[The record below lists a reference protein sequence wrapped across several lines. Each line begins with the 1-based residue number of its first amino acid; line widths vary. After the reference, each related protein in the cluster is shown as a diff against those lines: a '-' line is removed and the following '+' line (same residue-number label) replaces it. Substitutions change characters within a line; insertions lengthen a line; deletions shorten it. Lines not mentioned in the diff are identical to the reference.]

1 MAKEKLELDS
11 QKLLKKL
18 VKYSKHTYDRVD
30 TFYLG
35 EKESTLGQKI
45 RKDTKYD
52 RLSTWSNNKVELLA
66 KVGGA
71 ISSFVDR
78 TKDMAQ
84 FSGLKD
90 VEFLKE
96 DSYKNYSPKELK
108 KVLNFLSRATAIV
121 KRYESQAYKL
131 SNPAMATVHEE
142 YLKAFEAI
150 TKSLKSMDKSI
161 LGANEAHSFGL
172 DAYAKLISQ
181 DDLQIN
187 QKSERQIDLEVVRA
201 LKFCGT
207 TLEFDEST
215 DQWVISSQEN
225 NNGLE
230 YYDQNGQVQP
240 FKIPNEQIQS
250 FLDNYLNVHGEDR
263 NGTVI
268 TAQGIFELYKQL
280 AKPKLSLADRFRY
293 RKEMSDINA
302 SIEKADLIYNM
313 DSSEWKAFELTENSK
328 VRTDATKLA
337 LASLFRDRLSEQ
349 AQDIIE
355 NALGDEFGSNR
366 YLKGL
371 TLKRLEDLTEVAYSH
386 NLESATQFEGYSEIT
401 DVLREYD
408 QQLDRFR
415 DMGVATLNPEQS
427 RLYSEL
433 LRAKAEVQLVSSFQ
447 KTAIE
452 KILESTPDLSREDV
466 AKNIGTLLKNF
477 GNCEFLNVKMNPT
490 TGVYQLELGENHIV
504 EGAYTKFIYPALE
517 EFFKN
522 GTFAEVVNSVNAE
535 YLGMTPSKGK
545 RQSQTEEI
553 LKSASELEDYDILNI
568 LAQDE
573 NNQDIIEAIEKY
585 NIYRRF
591 ERIYTSSE
599 DNVYKRL
606 EKKLR
611 DRFPD
616 KSMADIVGLYNR
628 AIDNDGLI
636 GLTDEVRREL
646 PEIKGL
652 ISGAISDPNFDID
665 IFVDACDGFKNR
677 DVYKANHDRALDYAM
692 AVNDGVNKSLTDGN
706 VNIETLSDEELFN
719 LVNKVGRNTDK
730 TNNTYTNK
738 AKTETEASRHTKLQK
753 QLEADSRY
761 NALKNMDENKLTPEQ
776 RQFIENYEREKAS
789 GISGQE
795 KNGNPTAQEKDG
807 DEKQNDDAKEYTWR
821 KYGQKNASFDTAG
834 WIKKFKPYCGKTTEI
849 IIDGWLKM
857 IENTMIREVNQQTD
871 QYGLTADDRARAK
884 ATKDNAISRSNPA
897 ADGKDSQDKGA
908 EDQSNLDT
916 NDDKTSPE
924 TDPANPSDEKSDNS
938 GETADT
944 EKTDDEKTAGDEES
958 KNPDE
963 EKSESVPKDGKTD
976 EAHVNSDEDK
986 ARGEEDK
993 TANTETP
1000 SNFLRIADKTF
1011 DTYKLLGAG
1020 IGLLLGSNSTNLTNL
1035 DETAR
1040 KQLGD
1045 VVEVFNY
1052 ITDKQIDMDKDG
1064 VKYGVAVTLEKAY
1077 EAYKREIS
1085 KAIEEK
1091 VANTGMPYNG
1101 ALKYQQ
1107 VIAHCPNSG
1116 PFEGRKQE
1124 VATVLKDMSTYALGT
1139 IISIT
1144 TEWSNGCQ
1152 IGNLITDDM
1161 MKSLN
1166 DCENASEVQT
1176 LIANDARFTSMI
1188 GKITQLCVQ
1197 FSKKYGPTFDQL
1209 DANAELLSP
1218 DNVTT
1223 CEESEKI
1230 EDETSKETVETDNLS
1245 QEEKKK
1251 LEEQRKNFEADNE
1264 MGS

>member
-84 FSGLKD
+84 FSVLKD

-187 QKSERQIDLEVVRA
+187 QKSERQMDLEVVRA

-371 TLKRLEDLTEVAYSH
+371 TLKRLEDLTEVAYAH

-415 DMGVATLNPEQS
+415 DMGVSTLNPEQS

-466 AKNIGTLLKNF
+466 AKSIGTLLKNF

-616 KSMADIVGLYNR
+616 KSMDDIVGLYNR
-628 AIDNDGLI
+628 AIANDGLI

-807 DEKQNDDAKEYTWR
+807 EEEQNDDAKKYTWR
-821 KYGQKNASFDTAG
+821 KYGQKNAAFDTAG
-834 WIKKFKPYCGKTTEI
+834 WIKKFKPYCGKTTEK

-857 IENTMIREVNQQTD
+857 IENTMIREDKVTD
-871 QYGLTADDRARAK
+871 QFGFTADDRARLRAK
-884 ATKDNAISRSNPA
+884 NGSDAPKTPGT
-897 ADGKDSQDKGA
+897 DGKDSEDKDA

-924 TDPANPSDEKSDNS
+924 TDPANPSDEKSNNS
-938 GETADT
+938 GE
-944 EKTDDEKTAGDEES
+944 KTDSEKSSDEKTAGDEDS
-958 KNPDE
+958 KTPDE
-963 EKSESVPKDGKTD
+963 EKSKSDSEDGKTED
-976 EAHVNSDEDK
+976 AHVNADEEKDK
-986 ARGEEDK
+986 ESGEKVEISENYFASCVAMASGIRWLLNQGDNNQLDDK
-993 TANTETP
+993 SKE
-1000 SNFLRIADKTF
+1000 
-1011 DTYKLLGAG
+1011 
-1020 IGLLLGSNSTNLTNL
+1020 
-1035 DETAR
+1035 
-1040 KQLGD
+1040 QLKD
-1045 VVEVFNY
+1045 LMEVFDY
-1052 ITDKQIDMDKDG
+1052 ITTDSSKQAD
-1064 VKYGVAVTLEKAY
+1064 
-1077 EAYKREIS
+1077 EI
-1085 KAIEEK
+1085 
-1091 VANTGMPYNG
+1091 
-1101 ALKYQQ
+1101 
-1107 VIAHCPNSG
+1107 
-1116 PFEGRKQE
+1116 EGFKQE
-1124 VATVLKDMSTYALGT
+1124 VAAKLVKLINKYKKMIAQGLELKSCLNTSPSGQEMYDIIEKHSPEGAFGGGIQPELKTVFVDMNPYMLAT
-1139 IISIT
+1139 IFEIT
-1144 TEWSNGCQ
+1144 TDRSMGDGST
-1152 IGNLITDDM
+1152 GN
-1161 MKSLN
+1161 
-1166 DCENASEVQT
+1166 
-1176 LIANDARFTSMI
+1176 
-1188 GKITQLCVQ
+1188 KITPPMLKKINACETHADMIVLLEHDSSFATMREEFNRLNVLVSNNFRPTPQEIAEGIKQGKSISVIFAQAQQSENSPHQEVSEDLDKIDVPTKNDGED
-1197 FSKKYGPTFDQL
+1197 FS
-1209 DANAELLSP
+1209 
-1218 DNVTT
+1218 
-1223 CEESEKI
+1223 
-1230 EDETSKETVETDNLS
+1230 
-1245 QEEKKK
+1245 
-1251 LEEQRKNFEADNE
+1251 
-1264 MGS
+1264 M

>member
-1 MAKEKLELDS
+1 MAKEKLELDA

-35 EKESTLGQKI
+35 EKEATLGQKI
-45 RKDTKYD
+45 KKDTKYD
-52 RLSTWSNNKVELLA
+52 RLSTWSNNKVELLV

-71 ISSFVDR
+71 ISSFLDR

-108 KVLNFLSRATAIV
+108 KVLNFLSRATSIV
-121 KRYESQAYKL
+121 KKYESQAYKL
-131 SNPAMATVHEE
+131 SSPAMATVHEE

-150 TKSLKSMDKSI
+150 TNSLKSMDKSI

-187 QKSERQIDLEVVRA
+187 QKSGRQMDLEVVRA

-230 YYDQNGQVQP
+230 YYDQNGQVQS

-250 FLDNYLNVHGEDR
+250 FLDNYLNVPSEDR

-280 AKPKLSLADRFRY
+280 AKPKLNLADRIRY
-293 RKEMSDINA
+293 RNEMSDINA
-302 SIEKADLIYNM
+302 SIEKAETIYNM

-371 TLKRLEDLTEVAYSH
+371 TLKRLEDLTEVAYAH

-415 DMGVATLNPEQS
+415 DMGVSTLNPEQS
-427 RLYSEL
+427 KLYNEL

-466 AKNIGTLLKNF
+466 AQHIGTLLKNF

-535 YLGMTPSKGK
+535 YLGMASSKGK
-545 RQSQTEEI
+545 RQSQAEEI

-568 LAQDE
+568 LAEDE

-585 NIYRRF
+585 NIYQRF

-606 EKKLR
+606 EKSIK

-616 KSMADIVGLYNR
+616 KSMAEIVGLYKGV
-628 AIDNDGLI
+628 IDHDLQINLSD
-636 GLTDEVRREL
+636 DERKSL
-646 PEIKGL
+646 QDIKGL
-652 ISGAISDPNFDID
+652 LSGAISDPNFDID

-692 AVNDGVNKSLTDGN
+692 AVNDGVNKSLADGN
-706 VNIETLSDEELFN
+706 VDIKTLSDEELFN
-719 LVNKVGRNTDK
+719 LVNKVGKNTDK
-730 TNNTYTNK
+730 TNNVYTNTQ
-738 AKTETEASRHTKLQK
+738 KTEKQK
-753 QLEADSRY
+753 NRFNELNEKTAKDSRI
-761 NALKNMDENKLTPEQ
+761 NSILSKDPSTWTEE
-776 RQFIENYEREKAS
+776 EKAYLEKYGKKQAS
-789 GISGQE
+789 EQE
-795 KNGNPTAQEKDG
+795 NEGDG

-834 WIKKFKPYCGKTTEI
+834 WIKKFKPYCGKTTEK

-857 IENTMIREVNQQTD
+857 IENTMIREANSKTD
-871 QYGLTADDRARAK
+871 QYGLTADELARAK
-884 ATKDNAISRSNPA
+884 ATMDNAISRGNPA
-897 ADGKDSQDKGA
+897 ADGKDSQEKGA
-908 EDQSNLDT
+908 DDQSHLDS
-916 NDDKTSPE
+916 NDGQTSSE
-924 TDPANPSDEKSDNS
+924 KDSTNPSDEKSNNS
-938 GETADT
+938 GE
-944 EKTDDEKTAGDEES
+944 KTDSEKSGDEKTAGDEDS
-958 KNPDE
+958 KTPDE
-963 EKSESVPKDGKTD
+963 EKSESISEDGKT
-976 EAHVNSDEDK
+976 EETHVNAEDK

-1000 SNFLRIADKTF
+1000 SNFLGIADKTF

-1020 IGLLLGSNSTNLTNL
+1020 IGLLLGSNSTNLSNL

-1052 ITDKQIDMDKDG
+1052 ITDREIDMDKDG

-1166 DCENASEVQT
+1166 DCENVSEVQA

>member
-35 EKESTLGQKI
+35 EKEATLGQKI

-71 ISSFVDR
+71 ISSFLDR

-131 SNPAMATVHEE
+131 SSPAMATVHEE

-187 QKSERQIDLEVVRA
+187 QKSERQMDLEVVRA

-371 TLKRLEDLTEVAYSH
+371 TLKRLEDLTEVAYAH

-415 DMGVATLNPEQS
+415 DMGVSTLNPEQS
-427 RLYSEL
+427 RLYREL

-522 GTFAEVVNSVNAE
+522 GTFAEVVNLVNAE

-616 KSMADIVGLYNR
+616 KSMAQIVRLYNGVVDHDLQ
-628 AIDNDGLI
+628 INLSD
-636 GLTDEVRREL
+636 DERRSL
-646 PEIKGL
+646 QDIKGL

-677 DVYKANHDRALDYAM
+677 DGYKANHDRALDYAM

-706 VNIETLSDEELFN
+706 VDIKTISDEELFN
-719 LVNKVGRNTDK
+719 LVNKVGRNTNK
-730 TNNTYTNK
+730 SNNVYTNK
-738 AKTETEASRHTKLQK
+738 TKTETEASRHTNLQK

-761 NALKNMDENKLTPEQ
+761 NALKNMDEKNLTPEQ
-776 RQFIENYEREKAS
+776 RQFIENYEREKVS

-795 KNGNPTAQEKDG
+795 KNGEPTAQENDG
-807 DEKQNDDAKEYTWR
+807 DEEQKDDAKKYTWR
-821 KYGQKNASFDTAG
+821 KYGQKNAAFDTAG
-834 WIKKFKPYCGKTTEI
+834 WIKKFKPYCGKTTEK

-857 IENTMIREVNQQTD
+857 IENTMIREENKQTD
-871 QYGLTADDRARAK
+871 QYGLTADDYARLRAK
-884 ATKDNAISRSNPA
+884 NGSDAPKTPGT
-897 ADGKDSQDKGA
+897 DGKDSDGKDS
-908 EDQSNLDT
+908 EDQSHLDT
-916 NDDKTSPE
+916 NDEKTSSE
-924 TDPANPSDEKSDNS
+924 TAPANPSDEKSDNP

-958 KNPDE
+958 KNPNE
-963 EKSESVPKDGKTD
+963 EKSESVPKDGKT
-976 EAHVNSDEDK
+976 EEVHENSDEEK
-986 ARGEEDK
+986 EKESGEK
-993 TANTETP
+993 
-1000 SNFLRIADKTF
+1000 
-1011 DTYKLLGAG
+1011 
-1020 IGLLLGSNSTNLTNL
+1020 
-1035 DETAR
+1035 
-1040 KQLGD
+1040 
-1045 VVEVFNY
+1045 V
-1052 ITDKQIDMDKDG
+1052 
-1064 VKYGVAVTLEKAY
+1064 
-1077 EAYKREIS
+1077 EIS
-1085 KAIEEK
+1085 ENYFASC
-1091 VANTGMPYNG
+1091 VAMASGIRWLLTQGD
-1101 ALKYQQ
+1101 
-1107 VIAHCPNSG
+1107 NS
-1116 PFEGRKQE
+1116 
-1124 VATVLKDMSTYALGT
+1124 
-1139 IISIT
+1139 
-1144 TEWSNGCQ
+1144 
-1152 IGNLITDDM
+1152 
-1161 MKSLN
+1161 
-1166 DCENASEVQT
+1166 
-1176 LIANDARFTSMI
+1176 
-1188 GKITQLCVQ
+1188 
-1197 FSKKYGPTFDQL
+1197 QL
-1209 DANAELLSP
+1209 DAESKAQLKDLMEVFDYITTDSSKQADGNEGFKQAVATNLIKLINNYKTMIANGIELKSCLNTSLNGQQLYDVIEKHSPQGAFGGGIKPELKTVFVDMNPYMLATIFEITTDRSMGDGSTGNKITPSMLKKINACETHADMIVLLEHDSAFATMREEFNRLNVLVSNNFRPTPQEIAEGIKQGKSISAIFAQVQQSENSP
-1218 DNVTT
+1218 HQEV
-1223 CEESEKI
+1223 SEDLDKI
-1230 EDETSKETVETDNLS
+1230 DVPVKDDGED
-1245 QEEKKK
+1245 
-1251 LEEQRKNFEADNE
+1251 FI
-1264 MGS
+1264 M

>member
-1 MAKEKLELDS
+1 MAKEKLELDA

-18 VKYSKHTYDRVD
+18 VKYSKHTYDRVE

-35 EKESTLGQKI
+35 EKEATLGQKI
-45 RKDTKYD
+45 KKDTKYD
-52 RLSTWSNNKVELLA
+52 RLSTWSNNKVELLV

-71 ISSFVDR
+71 ISSFLDR

-108 KVLNFLSRATAIV
+108 KVLNFLSRATSIV
-121 KRYESQAYKL
+121 KKYESQAYKL
-131 SNPAMATVHEE
+131 SSPAMATIHEE

-150 TKSLKSMDKSI
+150 TNSLKSMDKSI

-187 QKSERQIDLEVVRA
+187 QKSGRQMDLEVVRA

-207 TLEFDEST
+207 TLEFDESR

-230 YYDQNGQVQP
+230 YYDQNGQVQS

-250 FLDNYLNVHGEDR
+250 FLDNYLNVPSEDR

-280 AKPKLSLADRFRY
+280 AKPKLNLADRIRY
-293 RKEMSDINA
+293 RNEMSDINA
-302 SIEKADLIYNM
+302 SIEKAETIYNM

-371 TLKRLEDLTEVAYSH
+371 TLKRLEDLTEVAYAH
-386 NLESATQFEGYSEIT
+386 NLESATQFDGYSEIT

-415 DMGVATLNPEQS
+415 DMGVSTLNPEQS
-427 RLYSEL
+427 KLYNEL

-452 KILESTPDLSREDV
+452 KILESTLDLSREDV
-466 AKNIGTLLKNF
+466 AQNIGTLLKNF

-504 EGAYTKFIYPALE
+504 EGAYTKFVYPALE

-545 RQSQTEEI
+545 RQSQAEEI

-568 LAQDE
+568 LAEDE

-585 NIYRRF
+585 NIYQRF

-606 EKKLR
+606 EKSIK

-616 KSMADIVGLYNR
+616 KSMAEIVGLYNR
-628 AIDNDGLI
+628 AIDNNSLI

-652 ISGAISDPNFDID
+652 LSGAISDPNFDID

-692 AVNDGVNKSLTDGN
+692 AVNDGVNKSLADGN
-706 VNIETLSDEELFN
+706 VDFKTLSDEELFN
-719 LVNKVGRNTDK
+719 LVNKVGKNTDK
-730 TNNTYTNK
+730 TNNAYTNTP
-738 AKTETEASRHTKLQK
+738 KTEKQK
-753 QLEADSRY
+753 NRFNELNEKTAKDSRI
-761 NALKNMDENKLTPEQ
+761 NSILSKDPSTWTEE
-776 RQFIENYEREKAS
+776 EKAYLEKYGKKQAS
-789 GISGQE
+789 EQE
-795 KNGNPTAQEKDG
+795 NEGDG

-834 WIKKFKPYCGKTTEI
+834 WIKKFKPYCGKTTEK

-857 IENTMIREVNQQTD
+857 IESTMIREANPQTD
-871 QYGLTADDRARAK
+871 QYGLTADEYARAK
-884 ATKDNAISRSNPA
+884 ATKDNIISRGNPA

-908 EDQSNLDT
+908 NDQSHLDS
-916 NDDKTSPE
+916 NDGQTSSE
-924 TDPANPSDEKSDNS
+924 KDSTNPSDEKSNNS
-938 GETADT
+938 GE
-944 EKTDDEKTAGDEES
+944 KTDSEKSGDEKTAGDEDS
-958 KNPDE
+958 KTPDE
-963 EKSESVPKDGKTD
+963 EKSKSVSEDGKTEDARVNAD
-976 EAHVNSDEDK
+976 EEK
-986 ARGEEDK
+986 ARGAKVEINENYFASCVAMASGIRWLLNQGS
-993 TANTETP
+993 AN
-1000 SNFLRIADKTF
+1000 
-1011 DTYKLLGAG
+1011 
-1020 IGLLLGSNSTNLTNL
+1020 NL
-1035 DETAR
+1035 DEESKA
-1040 KQLGD
+1040 QLKD
-1045 VVEVFNY
+1045 LMEVFDY
-1052 ITDKQIDMDKDG
+1052 ITTDSSKQADG
-1064 VKYGVAVTLEKAY
+1064 
-1077 EAYKREIS
+1077 
-1085 KAIEEK
+1085 IE
-1091 VANTGMPYNG
+1091 G
-1101 ALKYQQ
+1101 
-1107 VIAHCPNSG
+1107 
-1116 PFEGRKQE
+1116 FKQE
-1124 VATVLKDMSTYALGT
+1124 VAESLVKLINKYKEMIAQGLELKSCLNTSPSGQELYDIIQKHSPEGAFGGGIKPELKTVFVDMNPYVLAT
-1139 IISIT
+1139 IFEIT
-1144 TEWSNGCQ
+1144 TDRSMGDGST
-1152 IGNLITDDM
+1152 GN
-1161 MKSLN
+1161 
-1166 DCENASEVQT
+1166 
-1176 LIANDARFTSMI
+1176 
-1188 GKITQLCVQ
+1188 KITQPMLKEINACETHADMIVLLEHDPA
-1197 FSKKYGPTFDQL
+1197 FAKMKEDFNRLSVLVSNNFRPTPQEAIEGIKQGKTIDEIFAQAQQTENSSQTQEVSDDL
-1209 DANAELLSP
+1209 D
-1218 DNVTT
+1218 
-1223 CEESEKI
+1223 KI
-1230 EDETSKETVETDNLS
+1230 EVPT
-1245 QEEKKK
+1245 
-1251 LEEQRKNFEADNE
+1251 KNDGEDFS
-1264 MGS
+1264 M

>member
-1 MAKEKLELDS
+1 MAKEKLELDA

-35 EKESTLGQKI
+35 EKEATLGQKI
-45 RKDTKYD
+45 KKDTKYD
-52 RLSTWSNNKVELLA
+52 RLSTWSNNKVELLV

-71 ISSFVDR
+71 ISGFLDR

-108 KVLNFLSRATAIV
+108 KVLNFLSRATSIV
-121 KRYESQAYKL
+121 KKYESQAYKL
-131 SNPAMATVHEE
+131 SSPAMATVHEE

-150 TKSLKSMDKSI
+150 TNSLKSMDKSI

-187 QKSERQIDLEVVRA
+187 QKSARQMDLEVVRA

-207 TLEFDEST
+207 TLEFDESK

-230 YYDQNGQVQP
+230 YYDQNGQVQY

-250 FLDNYLNVHGEDR
+250 FLDNYLNVSSEDR

-280 AKPKLSLADRFRY
+280 AKPKLNLADRIRY
-293 RKEMSDINA
+293 RNEMSDIKA
-302 SIEKADLIYNM
+302 SIEKAETIYNM

-371 TLKRLEDLTEVAYSH
+371 TLKRLEDLTEVAYAH

-415 DMGVATLNPEQS
+415 DMGVSTLNPEQS
-427 RLYSEL
+427 KLYSEL
-433 LRAKAEVQLVSSFQ
+433 LGAKAEVQLVSSFQ

-466 AKNIGTLLKNF
+466 AQHIGTLLKNF

-504 EGAYTKFIYPALE
+504 EGSYTKFIYPALE

-545 RQSQTEEI
+545 RQSQAEEI
-553 LKSASELEDYDILNI
+553 LKSASELKDYDILNI
-568 LAQDE
+568 LAEDE

-585 NIYRRF
+585 NIYQRF

-606 EKKLR
+606 EKSIK

-616 KSMADIVGLYNR
+616 KSMAEIVGLYKGV
-628 AIDNDGLI
+628 IDHDLQINLSD
-636 GLTDEVRREL
+636 DERKSL
-646 PEIKGL
+646 QDIKGL
-652 ISGAISDPNFDID
+652 LSGAISDPNFDID

-692 AVNDGVNKSLTDGN
+692 AVNDGVNKSLADGN
-706 VNIETLSDEELFN
+706 VDIKTLSDEELFN
-719 LVNKVGRNTDK
+719 LVNKVGKNTDK
-730 TNNTYTNK
+730 TNNAYTNTQ
-738 AKTETEASRHTKLQK
+738 KTEKQK
-753 QLEADSRY
+753 NRFNELNEKTAKDSRI
-761 NALKNMDENKLTPEQ
+761 NSILSKDPSTWTEE
-776 RQFIENYEREKAS
+776 EKAYVEKYGKKQAS
-789 GISGQE
+789 EQE
-795 KNGNPTAQEKDG
+795 NEGDG

-834 WIKKFKPYCGKTTEI
+834 WIKKFKPYCGKTTEK

-857 IENTMIREVNQQTD
+857 IEGTMIREANPKTN
-871 QYGLTADDRARAK
+871 QYGLTADDYARAK
-884 ATKDNAISRSNPA
+884 ATMDNAISRGNPA
-897 ADGKDSQDKGA
+897 ADGKDSQEKGA
-908 EDQSNLDT
+908 DDQSHLNS
-916 NDDKTSPE
+916 NDGQTSSE
-924 TDPANPSDEKSDNS
+924 KDSTNPSDEKSNNP
-938 GETADT
+938 G
-944 EKTDDEKTAGDEES
+944 EKTDSEKSSDEKTAGDEDS
-958 KNPDE
+958 KTPDE
-963 EKSESVPKDGKTD
+963 EKSQPVSEDGKTED
-976 EAHVNSDEDK
+976 AHVNADEEK
-986 ARGEEDK
+986 ARGAKVEINENYFASCVAMASGIRWLLNQGS
-993 TANTETP
+993 AN
-1000 SNFLRIADKTF
+1000 
-1011 DTYKLLGAG
+1011 
-1020 IGLLLGSNSTNLTNL
+1020 NL
-1035 DETAR
+1035 DEESKA
-1040 KQLGD
+1040 QLKD
-1045 VVEVFNY
+1045 LMEVFDY
-1052 ITDKQIDMDKDG
+1052 ITTDSSKQADG
-1064 VKYGVAVTLEKAY
+1064 
-1077 EAYKREIS
+1077 
-1085 KAIEEK
+1085 IE
-1091 VANTGMPYNG
+1091 G
-1101 ALKYQQ
+1101 
-1107 VIAHCPNSG
+1107 
-1116 PFEGRKQE
+1116 FKQE
-1124 VATVLKDMSTYALGT
+1124 VAESLVKLINKYKEMIAQGLELKSCLNTSPSGQELYDIIQKHSPEGAFGGGIKPELKTVFVDMNPYVLAT
-1139 IISIT
+1139 IFEIT
-1144 TEWSNGCQ
+1144 TDRSMGDGST
-1152 IGNLITDDM
+1152 GN
-1161 MKSLN
+1161 
-1166 DCENASEVQT
+1166 
-1176 LIANDARFTSMI
+1176 
-1188 GKITQLCVQ
+1188 KITQPML
-1197 FSKKYGPTFDQL
+1197 KKINACETHADMIVLLEHDHAFAKMKEDFNRLSVLVSNNFRPTPQEAIEGIKQGKTIDEIFAQAQQTENSSQTQEVSDDL
-1209 DANAELLSP
+1209 D
-1218 DNVTT
+1218 
-1223 CEESEKI
+1223 KI
-1230 EDETSKETVETDNLS
+1230 EVPT
-1245 QEEKKK
+1245 
-1251 LEEQRKNFEADNE
+1251 KNDGEDFS
-1264 MGS
+1264 M

>member
-1 MAKEKLELDS
+1 MAKEKLELDA

-35 EKESTLGQKI
+35 EKEATLGQKI
-45 RKDTKYD
+45 KKDTKYD
-52 RLSTWSNNKVELLA
+52 RLSTWSNNKVELLV

-71 ISSFVDR
+71 ISSFLDR

-108 KVLNFLSRATAIV
+108 KVLNFLSRATSIV
-121 KRYESQAYKL
+121 KKYESQAYKL
-131 SNPAMATVHEE
+131 SSPAMATVHEE

-150 TKSLKSMDKSI
+150 TNSLKSMDKSI

-187 QKSERQIDLEVVRA
+187 QKSGRQMDLEVVRA

-207 TLEFDEST
+207 TLEFDESK

-230 YYDQNGQVQP
+230 YYDQNGQVQS

-250 FLDNYLNVHGEDR
+250 FLDNYLNVPSEDR

-280 AKPKLSLADRFRY
+280 AKPKLNLADRIRY
-293 RKEMSDINA
+293 RNEMSDIKA
-302 SIEKADLIYNM
+302 SIEKAETIYNM

-355 NALGDEFGSNR
+355 NTLGDEFGSNR

-371 TLKRLEDLTEVAYSH
+371 TLKRLEDLTEVAYAH

-415 DMGVATLNPEQS
+415 DMGVSTLNPEQS
-427 RLYSEL
+427 KLYNEL
-433 LRAKAEVQLVSSFQ
+433 LRSKAEVQLVSSFQ

-466 AKNIGTLLKNF
+466 AQHIGTLLKNF

-535 YLGMTPSKGK
+535 YLGMASSKGK
-545 RQSQTEEI
+545 RQSQAEEI

-568 LAQDE
+568 LAEDE

-585 NIYRRF
+585 NIYQRF

-606 EKKLR
+606 EKSIK

-616 KSMADIVGLYNR
+616 KSMAEIVGLYKGV
-628 AIDNDGLI
+628 IDHDLQINLSD
-636 GLTDEVRREL
+636 DERKSL
-646 PEIKGL
+646 QDIKGL
-652 ISGAISDPNFDID
+652 LSGAISDPNFDID

-692 AVNDGVNKSLTDGN
+692 AVNDGVNKSLADGN
-706 VNIETLSDEELFN
+706 VDIKTLSDEELFN
-719 LVNKVGRNTDK
+719 LVNKVGKNTDK
-730 TNNTYTNK
+730 TNNAYTNTP
-738 AKTETEASRHTKLQK
+738 KTEKQK
-753 QLEADSRY
+753 NRFNELNEKTAKDSRI
-761 NALKNMDENKLTPEQ
+761 NSILSKDPSTWTEE
-776 RQFIENYEREKAS
+776 EKAYLEKYGKKQAS
-789 GISGQE
+789 EQE
-795 KNGNPTAQEKDG
+795 NEGDG

-834 WIKKFKPYCGKTTEI
+834 WIKKFKPYCGKTTEK

-857 IENTMIREVNQQTD
+857 IESTMIREANPKTD
-871 QYGLTADDRARAK
+871 QYGLTADDYARAK
-884 ATKDNAISRSNPA
+884 ATKDNVISRSNPA

-908 EDQSNLDT
+908 NDQSHLNS
-916 NDDKTSPE
+916 NDGQTSSE
-924 TDPANPSDEKSDNS
+924 KDSTNPSDEKSNNS
-938 GETADT
+938 GE
-944 EKTDDEKTAGDEES
+944 KTDSEKSGDEKTAGDEDS
-958 KNPDE
+958 KTPDE
-963 EKSESVPKDGKTD
+963 EKSKSVPEDGKT
-976 EAHVNSDEDK
+976 EETHVNADEEK
-986 ARGEEDK
+986 ARGAKVEINENYFASCVAMASGIRWLLNQGS
-993 TANTETP
+993 AN
-1000 SNFLRIADKTF
+1000 
-1011 DTYKLLGAG
+1011 
-1020 IGLLLGSNSTNLTNL
+1020 NL
-1035 DETAR
+1035 DEESKT
-1040 KQLGD
+1040 QLKD
-1045 VVEVFNY
+1045 LMEVFDY
-1052 ITDKQIDMDKDG
+1052 ITTDSSKQADG
-1064 VKYGVAVTLEKAY
+1064 
-1077 EAYKREIS
+1077 
-1085 KAIEEK
+1085 IE
-1091 VANTGMPYNG
+1091 G
-1101 ALKYQQ
+1101 
-1107 VIAHCPNSG
+1107 
-1116 PFEGRKQE
+1116 FKQE
-1124 VATVLKDMSTYALGT
+1124 VAESLVKLINKYKEMIAQGLELKSCLNTSSSGQELYDIIQKHSPEGAFGGGIKSELKTVFVDMNPYVLAT
-1139 IISIT
+1139 IFEIT
-1144 TEWSNGCQ
+1144 TDRSMGDGST
-1152 IGNLITDDM
+1152 GN
-1161 MKSLN
+1161 
-1166 DCENASEVQT
+1166 
-1176 LIANDARFTSMI
+1176 
-1188 GKITQLCVQ
+1188 KITQPML
-1197 FSKKYGPTFDQL
+1197 KKINACETHAEMIVLLEHDPAFAKMKEDFNRLSVLVSNNFRPTPQEISEGIKQGKTIGDIFAQAQQTENSSQTQEVSDDL
-1209 DANAELLSP
+1209 D
-1218 DNVTT
+1218 
-1223 CEESEKI
+1223 KI
-1230 EDETSKETVETDNLS
+1230 EVPT
-1245 QEEKKK
+1245 
-1251 LEEQRKNFEADNE
+1251 KNDGEDFS
-1264 MGS
+1264 M